1 MSVLEVTAPGQLAPV
16 WDELISGLTVG
27 VLLTDGRGQVLA
39 TNDVAA
45 ELMQLDKADLLT
57 GVRPVGWQV
66 RDDTGAP
73 MPDWADLAGQVLRA
87 GSPLSIP
94 MVIARSGQPLSRIW
108 ADYHAVQ
115 VQGRSRVLILL
126 QSVHTDVSH
135 SRGLLDPL
143 TGLPGRVLLLDR
155 LEQSLVRA
163 RSRGTLS
170 TLVLIDVQQL
180 ADFNA
185 EHGFDRGDDLLTTL
199 ACRLR
204 EGLSD
209 EHTVARYGGDE
220 FAVVAEHPSGAGEEI
235 AEQAREVAGWPVRI
249 GRKRVQPGLRVSWV
263 TTDGQASVHSVLARA
278 EQQLQLWKR
287 VSRGA

>member
-1 MSVLEVTAPGQLAPV
+1 MSVVEVAASAQLASV
-16 WDELISGLTVG
+16 WDDYISGLNVG
-27 VLLTDGRGQVLA
+27 VLLTDERGQVLA

-45 ELMQLDKADLLT
+45 ELMQLSKSDLLT
-57 GVRPVGWQV
+57 GVRPAGWRL
-66 RDDTGAP
+66 RDDTGAA
-73 MPDWADLAGQVLRA
+73 MPDWAELAGQVLRA

-115 VQGRSRVLILL
+115 VQGRRRVLILL
-126 QSVHTDVSH
+126 QPVHTDVPH

-180 ADFNA
+180 AAFNA

-199 ACRLR
+199 AGRLR

-220 FAVVAEHPSGAGEEI
+220 FAVVAEHPSGTGETI
-235 AEQAREVAGWPVRI
+235 AEQAREVAGWPLRI
-249 GRKRVQPGLRVSWV
+249 GRKQVRPGLRVSWV
-263 TTDGQASVHSVLARA
+263 TTDGQAPVHSVLARA
-278 EQQLQLWKR
+278 EQQLQH
-287 VSRGA
+287 

>member
-1 MSVLEVTAPGQLAPV
+1 MSVVDVAASAQLASV
-16 WDELISGLTVG
+16 WDDNISGLNIG
-27 VLLTDGRGQVLA
+27 VLLTDERGQVLA

-45 ELMQLDKADLLT
+45 ELMQLAKSDLLT
-57 GVRPVGWQV
+57 GARPAGWHL
-66 RDDTGAP
+66 RDETGAA
-73 MPDWADLAGQVLRA
+73 MPDWAELAGQVLRA
-87 GSPLSIP
+87 GSPLSTP

-108 ADYHAVQ
+108 ADYHAVR

-126 QSVHTDVSH
+126 QPVHTDVPH

-170 TLVLIDVQQL
+170 TLVLVDVHQL
-180 ADFNA
+180 ARFNA

-199 ACRLR
+199 AGRLR
-204 EGLSD
+204 EGLAD

-220 FAVVAEHPSGAGEEI
+220 FAVVAEHPSGTGEAI
-235 AEQAREVAGWPVRI
+235 AEQAREVAGWPMRI
-249 GRKRVQPGLRVSWV
+249 GRRRVRPGLRVSWV
-263 TTDGQASVHSVLARA
+263 TTDGHAPVHSVLARA
-278 EQQLQLWKR
+278 EQQLQH
-287 VSRGA
+287 

>member
-1 MSVLEVTAPGQLAPV
+1 MSVLEVAAPSQLAPV

-27 VLLTDGRGQVLA
+27 VLLTDERGQVLA

-45 ELMQLDKADLLT
+45 ELMQLVKSDLLT
-57 GVRPVGWQV
+57 GTRGWQV

-73 MPDWADLAGQVLRA
+73 MPDWAELAGQVLRA

-94 MVIARSGQPLSRIW
+94 MVIARPGQPLSRIW

-115 VQGRSRVLILL
+115 VQGRSRVLMLL

-170 TLVLIDVQQL
+170 TLVLIDVQRL
-180 ADFNA
+180 AAFNA

-199 ACRLR
+199 AGRLR

-220 FAVVAEHPSGAGEEI
+220 FAVVAEHPNGTGEEI

-249 GRKRVQPGLRVSWV
+249 GRKRVRPGLRVSWV

-278 EQQLQLWKR
+278 EQQLQH
-287 VSRGA
+287 

>member
-16 WDELISGLTVG
+16 WDELISGLNLG
-27 VLLTDGRGQVLA
+27 VLLTDDRGQVLA

-45 ELMQLDKADLLT
+45 ELMKLAKAELLT
-57 GVRPVGWQV
+57 GGRPAGWQV

-73 MPDWADLAGQVLRA
+73 MPDWAELAGQVLRA

-115 VQGRSRVLILL
+115 VQGRRRVLVLL
-126 QSVHTDVSH
+126 QPVHTDVPH

-143 TGLPGRVLLLDR
+143 TGLPARVLLLDR

-170 TLVLIDVQQL
+170 TLVLIDVQRL

-185 EHGFDRGDDLLTTL
+185 EYGFDRGDDLLTTL
-199 ACRLR
+199 AGRLR

-220 FAVVAEHPSGAGEEI
+220 FAVVAEHPSGTGEEI
-235 AEQAREVAGWPVRI
+235 AAQARAAAGWPVRI
-249 GRKRVQPGLRVSWV
+249 GRKRVRPGLRVSWV
-263 TTDGQASVHSVLARA
+263 TTDGQASVHAVLARA
-278 EQQLQLWKR
+278 EQQLQH
-287 VSRGA
+287 